1 MTDRVYEKIGRF
13 FGGFAEVLAT
23 PPGDT
28 RGDITRY
35 PSFQKIQRG

>member
-1 MTDRVYEKIGRF
+1 MTDGMYARIGRF
-13 FGGFAEVLAT
+13 FGGLAEALAT